1 MHWPGRSHTCARPP
15 TISANSTYRRPGPGK
30 RLFLKFYGVES
41 VAHLFVNGTYVG
53 EHRGG
58 TTAFV
63 FEITDRV
70 KYGSENLL
78 RVAVSNAITGDVLPL
93 SSIHNIYGGIS
104 REVEL
109 IVTDST
115 AVSPLY
121 LGSSG
126 VLIHPRAVST
136 ERPKPRPKSTSS
148 RKATTS
154 AA

>member
-1 MHWPGRSHTCARPP
+1 M
-15 TISANSTYRRPGPGK
+15 
-30 RLFLKFYGVES
+30 
-41 VAHLFVNGTYVG
+41 
-53 EHRGG
+53 
-58 TTAFV
+58 
-63 FEITDRV
+63 

-136 ERPKPRPKSTSS
+136 EREKAGHTAECTSFGPE
-148 RKATTS
+148 KAGRERTNEQTGTGKDTKGRGK
-154 AA
+154 